1 MQAMFSEMGGALVV
15 VPRGHLDTSTAP
27 EVENEVTARIEAG
40 TSRIVFDLQRTEY
53 VSSAGLRVILKAAKQ
68 AKNGG
73 GALAICQANE
83 HILEVLELSGFL
95 SAINHLTTLEEA
107 LEAV

>member
-1 MQAMFSEMGGALVV
+1 MT
-15 VPRGHLDTSTAP
+15 DTPTW
-27 EVENEVTARIEAG
+27 
-40 TSRIVFDLQRTEY
+40 Y

-83 HILEVLELSGFL
+83 HILEVLDLSGFL
-95 SAINHLTTLEEA
+95 SVINHLDNLDEA
-107 LEAV
+107 LKAV